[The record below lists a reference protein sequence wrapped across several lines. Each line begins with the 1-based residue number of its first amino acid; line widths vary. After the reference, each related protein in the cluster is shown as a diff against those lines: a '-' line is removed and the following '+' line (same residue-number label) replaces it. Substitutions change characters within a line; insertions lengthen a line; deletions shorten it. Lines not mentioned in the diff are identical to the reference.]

1 MNLVIREIGLENA
14 QRPIRYKIGKWTV
27 DSFETAV
34 RLASLVV
41 GQTMKVQYYTKRTIS
56 NNQTKWTLHY
66 N

>member
-1 MNLVIREIGLENA
+1 MIREIGLE
-14 QRPIRYKIGKWTV
+14 RDDHRSKPIIYKIDRWTV

-34 RLASLVV
+34 RLAALIV
-41 GQTMKVQYYTKRTIS
+41 GQTMTVHYYTKRTIS

>member
-1 MNLVIREIGLENA
+1 VIREIGLERA
-14 QRPIRYKIGKWTV
+14 HKPIIYKVGRWTV

-34 RLASLVV
+34 RLAALIV
-41 GQTMKVQYYTKRTIS
+41 GQAMTVRYYTKRTIS